1 MSLLNLNRL
10 MKYIF
15 WVIPLSWAF
24 LIGSTLWTAF
34 TDPRIGYL
42 LFLLIVDTFCIGMG
56 GWLMR
61 SIYKEGIVKIGVV
74 ERVLERRRIAAAAA
88 TAEKYRGI
96 NLMDT
101 PEAKSL
107 PTPRYR
113 CSNEGCSV
121 GYARYGSD
129 DIYWVEGQPLLP
141 AGWYCVD
148 CVGKMPDKAKDDRLN
163 MEVFLILMDSDVAEK
178 IE

>member
-1 MSLLNLNRL
+1 MMNFNRISIYLFWAVAAIIALLIGFTLFVAIVDPQPGSLLL
-10 MKYIF
+10 
-15 WVIPLSWAF
+15 
-24 LIGSTLWTAF
+24 
-34 TDPRIGYL
+34 
-42 LFLLIVDTFCIGMG
+42 LLISDAFCISMG
-56 GWLMR
+56 GWMLR
-61 SIYKEGIVKIGVV
+61 SMYKEGIVKIGVV

-113 CSNEGCSV
+113 CCNEGCSV
-121 GYARYGSD
+121 GYARFSSD
-129 DIYWVEGQPLLP
+129 DIYWVESQPLLP
-141 AGWYCVD
+141 AGWYCVE

-163 MEVFLILMDSDVAEK
+163 MEVFLILMDSDVSEK